1 MNQIPKIEETYNTR
15 EVEEKKY
22 PSHKELDMEKYYR
35 IVKSGNFDNM
45 FNYGFDVGK
54 AFHQQELQKAREEA
68 LEREKQLKQV
78 HMMELDAIS
87 CMSLE
92 QYVAWRDYRKQRP
105 HHSELDQDTELL
117 NSVKE
122 DWDKQAKNAMNG
134 LDQDVSK

>member
-1 MNQIPKIEETYNTR
+1 MNNKI
-15 EVEEKKY
+15 
-22 PSHKELDMEKYYR
+22 DD
-35 IVKSGNFDNM
+35 IVKTFGNELAMHLTPSNESM
-45 FNYGFDVGK
+45 K
-54 AFHQQELQKAREEA
+54 AVRFAREALTEILHQQLQKAREEA